1 MDRSKKEEHAP
12 FVRRYRP
19 EDRPA
24 IIHIIKSIYDDY
36 NYTMDFEQF
45 DRDMID
51 IDSTYRDSGGEFW
64 VVDDSGSVAGMIGV
78 LPLDG
83 ETCELRR
90 LYVDKGRWGRGFG
103 STLTKTVISWARD
116 KGFPGVVLWS
126 DVLFENAH
134 HLYVKHGF
142 EASEETRAIDPM
154 NPTSVERFFTL
165 RTRPL

>member
-1 MDRSKKEEHAP
+1 MDRSREEEHTP

-19 EDRPA
+19 EDHPA
-24 IIHIIKSIYDDY
+24 IVNIIKSIYDDY

-45 DRDMID
+45 DHDLAD
-51 IDSTYRDSGGEFW
+51 IEETYQDAGGEFW
-64 VVDDSGSVAGMIGV
+64 VIDDGGEISGAIGV

-83 ETCELRR
+83 ETCELKR
-90 LYVDKGRWGRGFG
+90 LYVDKGKRGRGLG
-103 STLTKTVISWARD
+103 STLIKTVISWARD
-116 KGFPGVVLWS
+116 KGYPGVVLWS

-134 HLYVKHGF
+134 HLYSKHGF

-165 RTRPL
+165 QTRPL